1 MKKAEEE
8 EIMIVEGE
16 NNSINDCHEDKEQ
29 NYSIIYQVTSIF
41 HPILAEYIA
50 KYALFHICRKC
61 YLNSDFFWNML
72 IFII

>member
-1 MKKAEEE
+1 MKKTEEE

-16 NNSINDCHEDKEQ
+16 NNSINYCHEDKEQ
-29 NYSIIYQVTSIF
+29 NDSSIYQVTSIF

-50 KYALFHICRKC
+50 KYALFHICRK
-61 YLNSDFFWNML
+61 YDFNSDFFLNML